1 MCVRLV
7 QNGKHVR
14 SSVLRAAVS
23 IIRYTDFQYVQQYN
37 RIKLLCTVGPLN
49 VKCESLCDL
58 HSVTLGSFAVSCLH
72 CGGDSSRFDQ
82 SADIDGALHH
92 KESFDAFCSTR

>member
-37 RIKLLCTVGPLN
+37 RIKLLVITTEHTAGIQKDTMLYKYLKASALPL
-49 VKCESLCDL
+49 
-58 HSVTLGSFAVSCLH
+58 
-72 CGGDSSRFDQ
+72 
-82 SADIDGALHH
+82 
-92 KESFDAFCSTR
+92 